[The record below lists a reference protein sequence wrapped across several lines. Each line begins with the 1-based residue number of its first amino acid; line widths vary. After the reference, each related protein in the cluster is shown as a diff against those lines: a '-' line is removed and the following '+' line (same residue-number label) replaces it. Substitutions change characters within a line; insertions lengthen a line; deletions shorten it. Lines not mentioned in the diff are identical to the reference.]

1 MRIEWARREDVR
13 LHDNERSRVRRLNLA
28 GATKFVRII
37 QDMEMSEDWNDFS
50 RNPKSKLEALRG
62 NRSGQYSMRLTQRHR
77 LVFELA
83 ESPDTIRILQVGGHY
98 D

>member
-1 MRIEWARREDVR
+1 MHIEWERREDIR
-13 LHDNERSRVRRLNLA
+13 LHGDERRRVRRLNPA

-37 QDMEMSEDWNDFS
+37 QDMETADDWNDFS

-62 NRSGQYSMRLTQRHR
+62 NRSGQYSMHLTRRHR

-83 ESPDTIRILQVGGHY
+83 EVPDTIRILQVGGHY